1 TDALASLFRDGI
13 HEPRLVISTPPAGRI
28 AVGSTYRFE
37 RVDRMHRMVVD
48 VASFRPRVSHTVT
61 RLDGEQLEDV
71 IDLYGHA
78 SRTYF
83 TPERLERE
91 LYFGIFVGTTLVSA
105 AGTHVR
111 SRRSGLAAVGNVLT
125 KVSYRDR

>member
-1 TDALASLFRDGI
+1 
-13 HEPRLVISTPPAGRI
+13 
-28 AVGSTYRFE
+28 
-37 RVDRMHRMVVD
+37 MHRRVVD

-61 RLDGEQLEDV
+61 RLGPDQLEDV

-91 LYFGIFVGTTLVSA
+91 LYFGTFVGTTLVSA

-111 SRRSGLAAVGNVLT
+111 SRRSGLAAEGNVLP
-125 KVSYRDR
+125 KVSYRDRGMATTLPSAVTSAAL